1 MAKNY
6 NKGKVIGINSGK
18 GPTRDKPG
26 LNAQVNIKPE
36 DLKDIKCENCGC
48 KYFRQVNAF
57 KRISALVSPT
67 GKEQI
72 VPVPTFRCDECGFI
86 NKEFR
91 TIESK

>member
-6 NKGKVIGINSGK
+6 NKGKVIGMDRK
-18 GPTRDKPG
+18 KG
-26 LNAQVNIKPE
+26 LNMQIKPE
-36 DLKDIKCENCGC
+36 DLKDIACEQCGC

-57 KRISALVSPT
+57 KRISALVSPS

-86 NKEFR
+86 NEEFR
-91 TIESK
+91 PIEQKTK

>member
-6 NKGKVIGINSGK
+6 NKGKVIGMPQKEAPQIK
-18 GPTRDKPG
+18 
-26 LNAQVNIKPE
+26 IKPE
-36 DLKDIKCENCGC
+36 DLKDIACESCGS

-86 NKEFR
+86 NEEFR
-91 TIESK
+91 PIEQKTK

>member
-6 NKGKVIGINSGK
+6 NKGRVMGMGGK
-18 GPTRDKPG
+18 DQPK
-26 LNAQVNIKPE
+26 AQINIKPE
-36 DLKDIKCENCGC
+36 DLKDIACENCGC

-86 NKEFR
+86 NDEFR
-91 TIESK
+91 PIEQKTK

>member
-6 NKGKVIGINSGK
+6 NKGKVIGMNQ

-26 LNAQVNIKPE
+26 LNAQVQLDPK
-36 DLKDIKCENCGC
+36 DLKDIACENCGC
-48 KYFRQVNAF
+48 KYFRQVTAF
-57 KRISALVSPT
+57 KRVSALVSPS

-86 NKEFR
+86 NEEFR
-91 TIESK
+91 PIEQKTK

>member
-1 MAKNY
+1 MAKNF
-6 NKGKVIGINSGK
+6 NKGKVIGMNK
-18 GPTRDKPG
+18 ETPK
-26 LNAQVNIKPE
+26 AQISIKPE
-36 DLKDIKCENCGC
+36 DLKDISCENCES

-57 KRISALVSPT
+57 KRVSALVSPT

>member
-6 NKGKVIGINSGK
+6 NKSKVIGMNPKQGQAPK
-18 GPTRDKPG
+18 
-26 LNAQVNIKPE
+26 AQVNIKPE
-36 DLKDIKCENCGC
+36 DLKDIECENCGC

>member
-1 MAKNY
+1 MAKNF
-6 NKGKVIGINSGK
+6 NKGKVIGMNK
-18 GPTRDKPG
+18 ETPK
-26 LNAQVNIKPE
+26 AQISIKAE
-36 DLKDIKCENCGC
+36 DLKVISWENCES

-57 KRISALVSPT
+57 KRVSALVSPT

>member
-6 NKGKVIGINSGK
+6 NKGKVIGMNQ

-26 LNAQVNIKPE
+26 LKIKPG
-36 DLKDIKCENCGC
+36 DLKDIACEQCGC

-57 KRISALVSPT
+57 KRLSALVSPT

-86 NKEFR
+86 NEEFR
-91 TIESK
+91 PIEQKTK

>member
-1 MAKNY
+1 MAKNF
-6 NKGKVIGINSGK
+6 NKGKVIGMNK
-18 GPTRDKPG
+18 ETPK
-26 LNAQVNIKPE
+26 AQISIKPE
-36 DLKDIKCENCGC
+36 DLKDISCESCDS

-57 KRISALVSPT
+57 KRVSALVSPT

>member
-6 NKGKVIGINSGK
+6 NKGKVIGMDRK
-18 GPTRDKPG
+18 KG
-26 LNAQVNIKPE
+26 LNMQIKPE
-36 DLKDIKCENCGC
+36 DLKDIACEQCGC

-86 NKEFR
+86 NEEFR
-91 TIESK
+91 PIEGK

>member
-6 NKGKVIGINSGK
+6 NKGKVIGMNPKQGEA
-18 GPTRDKPG
+18 PR
-26 LNAQVNIKPE
+26 AQISIKPE
-36 DLKDIKCENCGC
+36 DLKDICCESCEC

-57 KRISALVSPT
+57 KRVSALVSPT

-86 NKEFR
+86 NEEFR
-91 TIESK
+91 PQDGN